1 MAFAATHTASTADEL
16 NSAIAAASDGDVI
29 QLTANNITLTAALT
43 IDKNITLDLNGNTF
57 KTGNLQKYLKC
68 TGNVTITNG
77 SYYMGGSTGLTTEGA
92 LTLNGVTFTNGS
104 ASKYPVQLSKS
115 GASVTIT
122 DTDFGTKKADVQV
135 LSSLS
140 GTVTITSNKAY
151 DNFAIEGTSIS
162 TVNLVCNANMTLG
175 ANTKLFNATK
185 SGSGTLT
192 LTGGIYGNDATR
204 TAWTSLNGTIPTG
217 YTSYNTQINK
227 YIVKK
232 VVAEEAVPTN
242 IDEAEVGGLQM
253 AFADAI
259 MVVPTDGTIDIL
271 KDIEWTS
278 FITVLKSC
286 TIQGK
291 NGVKNINIANPKT
304 TRDVLNCPIKF
315 NTNNINLTLKD
326 LNFTNNSQYG
336 LITNVNGTS
345 KGKTGLAVTFNN
357 VTFANPVEVTAYT
370 SEPMTI
376 TDASNTHKVGYYTAY
391 TDYAITTTNAD
402 AWNTFFGREKNILVE
417 GYVAQNVYND
427 ANYATIKNK
436 FPTADDQI
444 YLMKDAKGIFYRGS
458 IIQTF
463 DFANNVQI
471 KDGDNIYRYK
481 TVLHALAASTEAA
494 PAQLLADY
502 SGDLSNGYLDLNGY
516 KLTYINPSQA
526 DNRFANKIITFSN
539 SRPNETG
546 TGIYAR
552 EGTEAVFIVAASTNA
567 QTTAKTCQLEL
578 TIKQGVKLICGEG
591 VLYGIEFPKVGSAT
605 KAYGLVVNFDGEII
619 NNNPNCGGIGINGN
633 ITNSAYYNN
642 NPTTYPYSIPQINIG
657 EHANISIANGS
668 PIYAAGYAIWNI
680 NGGTLT
686 GKSGVQIKSGKLNIN
701 GGTIHATGEGSR
713 VPAYNSGMIESGA
726 AVQIESNASYAGK
739 MEINIANGATLTAD
753 GWYAIHEY
761 VANSNDPTAVDS
773 IKVTGGNFTGGILIS
788 QALAAKGGFV
798 SGGKWSKDV
807 TANVVKDKA
816 ANPIEEDPYFF
827 EVGAPTAATAVIE
840 NTENKNAVLT
850 NATNYDQVNDSIGAT
865 KDVTATAATNQV
877 VVTENTDVVAQGEG
891 AASVV
896 EVKKVTVEGNTE
908 LNVKEGATLI
918 VGTGS
923 VTLDTTATTG
933 LTVEAGAALVVDGL
947 VYGST
952 ADNFVIEG
960 QENNS
965 GIVLFS
971 PETEFIKE
979 DHPTATYRFTSKS
992 FKDGSKWVYQR
1003 FGMPSF
1009 DGNVT
1014 VKEGKGTA
1022 SSVRSFICTWDYAG
1036 DQWGTWSELDKTNG
1050 LAYDAAVPFQ
1060 CYQLGSD
1067 NAKAEPVTYDFVVSL
1082 MGNANKSLNF
1092 KTGWNPYANSYTAP
1106 IDIKEFLED
1115 VVADAEAN
1123 GKDIQATVYLYQDLG
1138 NDTYTWQGINLG
1150 NVGKAYRVREGGVMV
1165 KKFYPGSIRPMQA
1178 FIMKLA
1184 SGNDV
1189 ETDINYA
1196 DNVYAPALS
1205 STNNNAPARRRA
1217 SYNEMQIGV
1226 FNDLYWDNISVME
1239 GEQFSADL
1247 DNGYD
1252 ACKYD
1257 HNRGLSLYVINGA
1270 TRMERIAIDNAEGLM
1285 VGIDAPVAGQY
1296 TLDFSNVNGEE
1307 FAIIDMTNNALI
1319 NVVEDG
1325 EYTFYAEAGANDY
1338 RFQIVKA
1345 AKMPTAIENIEAS
1358 AAVKGI
1364 YTITG
1369 QFLGYDFN
1377 RVPAGVYVVN
1387 GVKVV
1392 K

>member
-1 MAFAATHTASTADEL
+1 MRKLFLIPLLALFVSVNMWGATVQVGTLNDLKTAVANAAD
-16 NSAIAAASDGDVI
+16 DDVI

-77 SYYMGGSTGLTTEGA
+77 SYYMGGSTGLTTDGA
-92 LTLNGVTFTNGS
+92 LTLNDVTFTNGS

-122 DTDFGTKKADVQV
+122 NTNFGSKKADVQV
-135 LSSLS
+135 GSTVS

-175 ANTKLFNATK
+175 ANTKLFKATK

-204 TAWTSLNGTIPTG
+204 TAWTNLNATVAEG
-217 YTSYNTQINK
+217 YAAYNTQNAKIP
-227 YIVKK
+227 VKQ

-253 AFADAI
+253 AFADALQ
-259 MVVPTDGTIDIL
+259 VVATNGTIDIL

-291 NGVKNINIANPKT
+291 NGVKNINIANPKAD
-304 TRDVLNCPIKF
+304 RDVLNCPIKF
-315 NTNNINLTLKD
+315 NANNINLTLKD
-326 LNFTNNSQYG
+326 LKFTNNSQYG

-345 KGKTGLAVTFNN
+345 KGKTGLAVTLDN
-357 VTFANPVEVTAYT
+357 VTFANDVEVTAYT

-376 TDASNTHKVGYYTAY
+376 TDASNSHKVGYYTAY
-391 TDYAITTTNAD
+391 TDFAITTTNAD
-402 AWNTFFGREKNILVE
+402 DWNTFFGREKNILVE

-427 ANYATIKNK
+427 ENYATIKNK

-444 YLMKDAKGIFYRGS
+444 YLMKKSGVAYYRGS

-463 DFANNVQI
+463 DFADNVQI

-481 TVLHALAASTEAA
+481 SVAAALVESTEAA
-494 PAQLLADY
+494 PAQLLKDY
-502 SGDLSNGYLDLNGY
+502 SGDLSHGYLDLNGY

-526 DNRFANKIITFSN
+526 DNRFSNKKITFSN

-552 EGTEAVFIVAASTNA
+552 EGTEAVFIVVSSTNT

-591 VLYGIEFPKVGSAT
+591 VLYGIEFPKVESAT

-668 PIYAAGYAIWNI
+668 PIYAAGYAIWNV

-726 AVQIESNASYAGK
+726 AVQIESNASYAGN

-788 QALAAKGGFV
+788 QDLAAKGGFV
-798 SGGKWSKDV
+798 SGGKW
-807 TANVVKDKA
+807 
-816 ANPIEEDPYFF
+816 
-827 EVGAPTAATAVIE
+827 
-840 NTENKNAVLT
+840 
-850 NATNYDQVNDSIGAT
+850 T
-865 KDVTATAATNQV
+865 KDVTAHCATGYGTTLVDGKYSVGEITTQTDIAAA
-877 VVTENTDVVAQGEG
+877 DKDD
-891 AASVV
+891 VV
-896 EVKKVTVEGNTE
+896 EVKDDATIAPAGEQETVTVETKKVTVEEGNT
-908 LNVKEGATLI
+908 LTVSDGATLS
-918 VGTGS
+918 VGVGA
-923 VTLDTTATTG
+923 VHLDTTASAPA
-933 LTVEAGAALVVDGL
+933 LVVEAGGALVVEGL
-947 VYGST
+947 VYGAT
-952 ADNFVIEG
+952 EDNFVIETNEDKPG
-960 QENNS
+960 V
-965 GIVLFS
+965 VLFS

-979 DHPTATYRFTSKS
+979 DHPTATYKFKS
-992 FKDGSKWVYQR
+992 YGYKRNDGSYVYQR
-1003 FGMPSF
+1003 FGIPTF
-1009 DGNVT
+1009 DGKTTMTWDT
-1014 VKEGKGTA
+1014 VGIKTALYRYDYDIDNWTVVSKGTDA
-1022 SSVRSFICTWDYAG
+1022 LRTFVI
-1036 DQWGTWSELDKTNG
+1036 NG
-1050 LAYDAAVPFQ
+1050 NPFE
-1060 CYQLGSD
+1060 CYYMTSD
-1067 NAKAEPVTYDFVVSL
+1067 NSEAFEYTFKGALT
-1082 MGNANKSLNF
+1082 GNANAPLNF
-1092 KTGWNPYANSYTAP
+1092 VKGWNYYANSYTAP
-1106 IDIKEFLED
+1106 INIESLM
-1115 VVADAEAN
+1115 N
-1123 GKDIQATVYLYQDLG
+1123 RI
-1138 NDTYTWQGINLG
+1138 DTAFSG
-1150 NVGKAYRVREGGVMV
+1150 NVSASVYVYQRNTDLTTSWIQVNAGDFDPEFGEPEATE
-1165 KKFYPGSIRPMQA
+1165 ILPMQA
-1178 FIMKLA
+1178 FILQLR
-1184 SGNDV
+1184 SGS
-1189 ETDINYA
+1189 ETSESINYN
-1196 DNVYAPALS
+1196 DNVYQPFLDNAS
-1205 STNNNAPARRRA
+1205 GAPARRVIAESNYNGVKLAITDGVQTEKLTLIEGDEFSDEFDNKYDAEKIENGNNFSFYCLFEDTKYSAFA
-1217 SYNEMQIGV
+1217 S
-1226 FNDLYWDNISVME
+1226 NDLTDKTLA
-1239 GEQFSADL
+1239 FD
-1247 DNGYD
+1247 
-1252 ACKYD
+1252 CKK
-1257 HNRGLSLYVINGA
+1257 A
-1270 TRMERIAIDNAEGLM
+1270 
-1285 VGIDAPVAGQY
+1285 
-1296 TLDFSNVNGEE
+1296 
-1307 FAIIDMTNNALI
+1307 
-1319 NVVEDG
+1319 G
-1325 EYTFYAEAGANDY
+1325 EYTLNVTAAKGEVIKIYDAVANKLIELEANAEYKFNAEAINDAQ
-1338 RFQIVKA
+1338 RFIINPSDA
-1345 AKMPTAIENIEAS
+1345 PSAI
-1358 AAVKGI
+1358 
-1364 YTITG
+1364 
-1369 QFLGYDFN
+1369 DD
-1377 RVPAGVYVVN
+1377 VN
-1387 GVKVV
+1387 GTSVQVTKFVGTDGQIYIRRAGNVYTAQGQEVK
-1392 K
+1392 